1 MPATPPHDPELPARL
16 TPLADEVEMRAA
28 QNTISSRATF
38 PRRSTTLLILLA
50 ACGGESS
57 TPVQTVTDNPAP
69 VLLSAAPGQLT
80 AGTGATTVT
89 LKGSHFVA
97 SSRAH
102 WNDAD
107 RPTTYVDAA
116 TLTVAL
122 TAADLASPTSGTL
135 TVVNPAP
142 GGGTSGLL
150 NMTIGFPVPTI
161 ASISPTSTLQTT
173 DPQGQVKI
181 TVTGTGF
188 VVSQSKVMW
197 DGSIPLFVETG
208 VSSSTSLAAYADPY
222 LLATAGTHV
231 LTVVNPG
238 TGGASN
244 AVNFPVLNPLPTIT
258 SLSPNPASTQGAFT
272 LTVTGTGFN
281 DASVVQ
287 WNGAARPT
295 TFVNRTSLTA
305 AIPASDVATPTS
317 ASIVVV
323 NPAPGGGASA
333 TQSLPVQVPPLL
345 ITGTLALPNI
355 ALVRDSI
362 RGVVYASITAAG
374 GANANSIVKI
384 DPATATIIS
393 SLPVGVNPGAM
404 AMSEDGQF
412 LYVGLLGA
420 PKIVRVDLQT
430 FSKDIEFSLPASG
443 NSGSLYGGDLLV
455 LPGLPRSVV
464 VSLKNSCCSP
474 AYEGVAIY
482 DDSVPRT
489 DKTDVFGATRIVR
502 GPTASAI
509 YGFNDQGY
517 SYFHRMLVTAT
528 GIKEDTSTQ
537 GLLQSYR
544 DIEYEGGFVFGT
556 DGAVIDPVAMTLLGT
571 IPVSGNAVRPDVGNG
586 RVHIL
591 SSPTIHTYSA
601 TSYSTR
607 IGSFTDNAVAGNTLV
622 RWGTNGLVVGG
633 GNTIVFLRGTQV
645 AP

>member
-1 MPATPPHDPELPARL
+1 
-16 TPLADEVEMRAA
+16 MRAA
-28 QNTISSRATF
+28 HNTISSRDNF
-38 PRRSTTLLILLA
+38 PRRSTILLILLA
-50 ACGGESS
+50 ACGGGDSS
-57 TPVQTVTDNPAP
+57 APIQPVTNNPAP
-69 VLLSAAPGQLT
+69 ELVSATPAQLT
-80 AGTGATTVT
+80 AGTGAATVT
-89 LKGSHFVA
+89 LKGSHFVT

-122 TAADLASPTSGTL
+122 TAADLASPTSGIL

-150 NMTIGFPVPTI
+150 NMTVGFPTPTI

-173 DPQGQVKI
+173 NSGGQVQI
-181 TVTGTGF
+181 VVTGTGF

-197 DGSIPLFVETG
+197 DGTTSLFIETA
-208 VSSSTSLAAYADPY
+208 VSTSTSLVAYADPY
-222 LLATAGTHV
+222 LLATAGTHT

-244 AVNFPVLNPLPTIT
+244 AVSFPVLNPVPTIT

-272 LTVTGTGFN
+272 LTVTGTGLN
-281 DASVVQ
+281 SASIIQ

-295 TFVNRTSLTA
+295 TFVNGTTLTA
-305 AIPASDVATPTS
+305 AIPASDVATPTT

-323 NPAPGGGASA
+323 NPAPGGGASSPQ
-333 TQSLPVQVPPLL
+333 TLPVVVPPLL
-345 ITGTLALPNI
+345 ITGTLTLPNI

-384 DPATATIIS
+384 DPATATSIS

-430 FSKDIEFSLPASG
+430 FTKDIEFSLPASS
-443 NSGSLYGGDLLV
+443 NSGSLYGGDLV
-455 LPGLPRSVV
+455 VPQGLPRSVV
-464 VSLKNSCCSP
+464 VSLKNGCCSP

-482 DDSVPRT
+482 DDSVPRP
-489 DKTDVFGATRIVR
+489 DRTDVFGATRIVR

-528 GIKEDTSTQ
+528 GIKEDASTQ

-544 DIEYEGGFVFGT
+544 DIEYENGRVFGT
-556 DGAVIDPVAMTLLGT
+556 DGAVIDEVAMTLLGT
-571 IPVSGNAVRPDVGNG
+571 IPVSGNAVRPDVANG

-591 SSPTIHTYSA
+591 SSPTIHTYSS

-607 IGSFTDNAVAGNTLV
+607 IGIYTNAVVAGNTLV
-622 RWGTNGLVVGG
+622 RWGADGLAVGG
-633 GNTIVFLRGTQV
+633 GSTIVFLRGTQV